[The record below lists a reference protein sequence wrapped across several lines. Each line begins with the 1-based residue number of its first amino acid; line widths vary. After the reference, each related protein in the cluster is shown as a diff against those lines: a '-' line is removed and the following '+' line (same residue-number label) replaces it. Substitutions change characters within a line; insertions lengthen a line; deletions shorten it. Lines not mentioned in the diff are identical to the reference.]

1 MKNPNSKTMLTLVVR
16 YEPDIV
22 IARQRTRQIADLLG
36 FESQDQ
42 TRLAI
47 AVSEITRN
55 AFNYAGGGKVEYL
68 LEDTPEGQTFLI
80 RITDQG
86 PGMPDVEAVLEGR
99 FQSEKGMG
107 LGIAGTRRLMDQFQ
121 VESILGKGTKILLG
135 KRLPRK
141 TLPVTLKDL
150 AHISDQLARLT
161 PQSAYEEVQQQ
172 NQEILRALEELRL
185 RQEEL
190 VQLNRELEDTN
201 RGVLALYSELDEKA
215 QNLRNANELK
225 TRFLSNMSH
234 EFRTPLNSILA
245 LSRLLIERADGPLT
259 EEQEKQARFIR
270 KSTEDLSELVN
281 DLLDLA
287 KVEAGKITVRPTE
300 FEASNMF
307 STLRGML
314 RPLLVN
320 SSVNLF
326 FDEPIGIPPLYTDE
340 GKVSQ
345 ILRNLISN
353 AIKFTPR
360 GGIRVS
366 AERTSD
372 GQAVIFSVADTGIGI
387 APEDQER
394 IFQEFTQVEH
404 PLQKQVKGT
413 GLGLPLSKKL
423 AVLLG
428 GSVTVKSEV
437 EVGSTFSVKIPRIYK
452 EPVTEGQRPV
462 PSIDSTKFPVLII
475 EDDPKTI
482 LVYEKYLKRSDFQ
495 VIPAYNLA
503 QAKELLK
510 LIRPFAIILDILL
523 PGEDGWAFLAA
534 MKANESTQD
543 IPILVVTIV
552 EDKQK
557 GMALG
562 AYDYCVKPVERKWL
576 LKKLK
581 ELAQKRILEKI
592 LIIDDEE
599 VSRYLIRN
607 YLSELNYT
615 LIEASSGEEGLH
627 RALEERPHV
636 IFLDL
641 IMPGMDGFEVLDQLK
656 RNPLTRD
663 IPVIVITSKV
673 ITEEDRK
680 RLENRALTILSKET
694 ASRETVMAEI
704 EKTLVEKKRNNVGR

>member
-1 MKNPNSKTMLTLVVR
+1 MMKNNSKTILTLVVR

-22 IARQRTRQIADLLG
+22 IARQRTRQIAGLLG
-36 FESQDQ
+36 FDAQDQ
-42 TRLAI
+42 TRLST

-68 LEDTPEGQTFLI
+68 LEDTPKGQTFLI
-80 RITDQG
+80 RVIDQG
-86 PGMPDVEAVLEGR
+86 PGIPDVEAVLEGR

-107 LGIAGTRRLMDQFQ
+107 LGIAGARRLMDQFHI
-121 VESILGKGTKILLG
+121 ESILGKGTTLLLG

-141 TLPVTLKDL
+141 KSPVTSKDL
-150 AHISDQLARLT
+150 AHISDQLAGLA
-161 PQSAYEEVQQQ
+161 PQSAYEEIQQQ
-172 NQEILRALEELRL
+172 NQEILRTLEDLRL

-201 RGVLALYSELDEKA
+201 RGVLALYAELDEKA
-215 QNLRNANELK
+215 QHLRNADELK

-245 LSRLLIERADGPLT
+245 LSRLLIERTDGPLT

-300 FEASNMF
+300 FEASGLF

-314 RPLLVN
+314 RPLLLN
-320 SSVNLF
+320 PSINLF
-326 FDEPIGIPPLYTDE
+326 FDEPVGIPPLYTDE

-345 ILRNLISN
+345 ILRNFISN
-353 AIKFTPR
+353 ALKFTPQ
-360 GGIRVS
+360 GEIRVS
-366 AERTSD
+366 AELASN
-372 GQAVIFSVADTGIGI
+372 GQAVVFSVTDTGIGI

-437 EVGSTFSVKIPRIYK
+437 GVGSTFSVKIPRIYK
-452 EPVTEGQRPV
+452 EPVTEVQRPV
-462 PSIDSTKFPVLII
+462 PSIDSTKFPVLVI
-475 EDDPKTI
+475 EDDPKAI
-482 LVYEKYLKRSDFQ
+482 LLYEKYLKRSDFQ
-495 VIPAYNLA
+495 VIPAYNLT
-503 QAKELLK
+503 QAKEVLRS
-510 LIRPFAIILDILL
+510 IRPFAIILDILL
-523 PGEDGWAFLAA
+523 PGEDGWAFLAE
-534 MKANESTQD
+534 MKANESMQD

-592 LIIDDEE
+592 LVIDDEE

-607 YLSELNYT
+607 YLSDLPYT
-615 LIEASSGEEGLH
+615 LIEAADGQEGLR
-627 RALEERPHV
+627 RAVEDRPQA
-636 IFLDL
+636 ILLDL

-673 ITEEDRK
+673 IDEEDRK
-680 RLENRALTILSKET
+680 RLADKALKILSKET
-694 ASRETVMAEI
+694 ASRETLMAQIEEI
-704 EKTLVEKKRNNVGR
+704 LTEKKKNNL

>member
-1 MKNPNSKTMLTLVVR
+1 MKNNSKTILTLMIR
-16 YEPDIV
+16 YEHDVV
-22 IARQRTRQIADLLG
+22 IARQRTRQVADLMG
-36 FESQDQ
+36 FNGQDQ
-42 TRLAI
+42 TRLAT
-47 AVSEITRN
+47 AVSEIARN
-55 AFNYAGGGKVEYL
+55 AFNYAGGGKVDYL
-68 LEDTPEGQTFLI
+68 VEDTRQGQVFLI
-80 RITDQG
+80 RISDQG
-86 PGMPDVEAVLEGR
+86 PGIADVEAVLEGR

-107 LGIAGTRRLMDQFQ
+107 LGIAGARRLMDQFHID
-121 VESILGKGTKILLG
+121 SILGQGTRILLG
-135 KRLPRK
+135 KRLPQK
-141 TLPVTLKDL
+141 TPPLTSQKIS
-150 AHISDQLARLT
+150 HISAELGKLSPR
-161 PQSAYEEVQQQ
+161 SAFEEIQQQ
-172 NQEILRALEELRL
+172 NQELLRTLEELRL
-185 RQEEL
+185 SQDEL
-190 VQLNRELEDTN
+190 IQLNRELEETN
-201 RGVLALYSELDEKA
+201 RGVLALYAELDEKA
-215 QNLRNANELK
+215 QHLRNADELK

-234 EFRTPLNSILA
+234 EFRTPLNSVLA

-259 EEQEKQARFIR
+259 KEQEKQVSFIR
-270 KSTEDLSELVN
+270 QATGDLSNLVN
-281 DLLDLA
+281 DLLDIA
-287 KVEAGKITVRPTE
+287 KVEAGKVVVRPSE
-300 FEASNMF
+300 FDVIGLF

-314 RPLLVN
+314 RPLLAN
-320 SSVNLF
+320 PSLNLL
-326 FDEPIGIPPLYTDE
+326 FDEPAGIPTLHTDE

-360 GGIRVS
+360 GEVRVS
-366 AERTSD
+366 AELSSD

-387 APEDQER
+387 ASEDQER
-394 IFQEFTQVEH
+394 IFQEFAQVEH
-404 PLQKQVKGT
+404 PIQKQVKGT

-428 GSVTVKSEV
+428 GNISVKSQAGI
-437 EVGSTFSVKIPRIYK
+437 GSTFSVTIPSIYK
-452 EPVTEGQRPV
+452 KPAREVQKPVV
-462 PSIDSTKFPVLII
+462 YIDAAKLPVLVI
-475 EDDPKTI
+475 EDDPKAI
-482 LVYEKYLKRSDFQ
+482 FLYEKYLKRSDFQ
-495 VIPAYNLA
+495 VIPAYNLT
-503 QAKELLK
+503 QAKEVLRS
-510 LIRPFAIILDILL
+510 IRPFAIILDILL
-523 PGEDGWAFLAA
+523 PGEDGWAFLAE

-557 GMALG
+557 GIALG
-562 AYDYCVKPVERKWL
+562 ADDCCVKPVERKWL
-576 LKKLK
+576 LEKLKKLALK
-581 ELAQKRILEKI
+581 GPLEKI

-607 YLSELNYT
+607 YLAELKYT

-641 IMPGMDGFEVLDQLK
+641 IMPEMDGFEVLDQLK

-704 EKTLVEKKRNNVGR
+704 EKTLVEKKRNNVRR